1 MKICKKWLAEQFEIL
16 REAGLIKH
24 PARTAPMGNVTQLDV
39 KMDRLA
45 VQLQMHEQYSD
56 EVWELIE
63 KYQQQGFMDLL
74 IRAAIMDMAMEMQI
88 GTVATIEGLEP

>member
-1 MKICKKWLAEQFEIL
+1 MICKTWLAQQFEIL

-24 PARTAPMGNVTQLDV
+24 PERTAIMSNVSTLGV
-39 KMDRLA
+39 KPDRLA
-45 VQLQMHEQYSD
+45 TQLAMHESFSD

>member
-45 VQLQMHEQYSD
+45 AQLKMHEDFSD
-56 EVWELIE
+56 EVWELIT
-63 KYQQQGFMDLL
+63 KYQEMGFMDLL
-74 IRAAIMDMAMEMQI
+74 IRAAVTDIAAEMQI
-88 GTVATIEGLEP
+88 GTVATIEGME

>member
-16 REAGLIKH
+16 REAGLI
-24 PARTAPMGNVTQLDV
+24 PAIARAAPMSNVTQLDV

-45 VQLQMHEQYSD
+45 AQLKLHEDFSD